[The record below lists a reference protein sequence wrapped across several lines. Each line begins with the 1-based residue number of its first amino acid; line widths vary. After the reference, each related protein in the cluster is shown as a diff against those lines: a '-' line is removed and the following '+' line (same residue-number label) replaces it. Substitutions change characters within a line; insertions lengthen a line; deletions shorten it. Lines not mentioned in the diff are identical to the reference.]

1 MPKHPDKGQSVQRFH
16 LPHSRPALKTLN
28 PYRMRHGTVVRARRI
43 LHVVHVIDTNTDT
56 KNDEELLEGTAIS
69 RLRDHHPEPL
79 GYLSLDVIYH
89 CIELESVNSASTSSD
104 LVENSPRHL

>member
-43 LHVVHVIDTNTDT
+43 LHVVHIIDANTDT
-56 KNDEELLEGTAIS
+56 KNDGELEGPGIRTSDIAIE
-69 RLRDHHPEPL
+69 R
-79 GYLSLDVIYH
+79 
-89 CIELESVNSASTSSD
+89 
-104 LVENSPRHL
+104 SPP